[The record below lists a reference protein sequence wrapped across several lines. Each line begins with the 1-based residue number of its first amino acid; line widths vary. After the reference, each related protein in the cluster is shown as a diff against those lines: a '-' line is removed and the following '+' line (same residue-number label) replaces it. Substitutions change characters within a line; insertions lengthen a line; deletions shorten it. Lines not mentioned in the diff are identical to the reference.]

1 MDFNNKFLYKVDH
14 FSPTKVTTNSYDL
27 FTFKYP
33 DSDYD
38 PDSDPSPVFGL
49 KSESD
54 NAVISFAVRIRIGIC
69 IQIRQC
75 KYAIIRYRFQMG
87 S

>member
-1 MDFNNKFLYKVDH
+1 MTARGLYNSSYTDFNNKFPFPGGSFQTH
-14 FSPTKVTTNSYDL
+14 KVTVNSYDL
-27 FTFKYP
+27 FTFK
-33 DSDYD
+33 DSDSDCD

-49 KSESD
+49 KSESH

-75 KYAIIRYRFQMG
+75 K
-87 S
+87 